1 MWKVKYTRPLW
12 KKESCGETIFQLTC
26 FTKAEM
32 FENWCGAYWTVPY
45 SHLCQTALWGNCL
58 STHIVSLRYTCGEQ
72 CGKWRVL
79 DTLKESCGETVFQL
93 SRFTKFK
100 EFDKV
105 WDVSSPCYV
114 LHNGKQHCGENVL
127 QLTSPF
133 SNLEEVEQIGEAYT
147 ERAMYS
153 FLSKGTWG
161 KPSFK

>member
-1 MWKVKYTRPLW
+1 MRRLCINFYILNSVILHF
-12 KKESCGETIFQLTC
+12 EETIFQLTSCFTKLEVLEHFYLSAGNDVEGEIYQPLWKNPVEKPSFNSC

-58 STHIVSLRYTCGEQ
+58 STHIVSLCYTCGEQ

-93 SRFTKFK
+93 TSHLTKFK

-105 WDVSSPCYV
+105 
-114 LHNGKQHCGENVL
+114 
-127 QLTSPF
+127 
-133 SNLEEVEQIGEAYT
+133 
-147 ERAMYS
+147 
-153 FLSKGTWG
+153 
-161 KPSFK
+161 